1 VVITAYLGTSASDPA
16 ITQTATVTFTPSSSP
31 TPTPTPTPSPQPLP
45 RPVPPGGSVLTVNGV
60 ADPNLSVDPNATDN
74 GLDVTGN
81 GWSMRVDG
89 LGPDGK
95 PLALGPNSTLV
106 LDAERQV
113 RASGAGFLPGTKVD
127 LYVDPPVLLQ
137 TRSTGS
143 WLRDAVLRATQATLL
158 GTFTVAAD
166 GTFVGTATLP
176 DSILAGE
183 HVLQAVGISPQRQT
197 RAVSLGIL
205 VQPWIELTKGPRKA
219 DGRYDRIRATG
230 DTGGIEAGVKVT
242 PRIRYRGQSDFSQ
255 GKAVITVT
263 SDGTFTWSRKIRPDK
278 GLAAYIAYTDV
289 KSNQVYWTKVR

>member
-1 VVITAYLGTSASDPA
+1 M
-16 ITQTATVTFTPSSSP
+16 
-31 TPTPTPTPSPQPLP
+31 
-45 RPVPPGGSVLTVNGV
+45 LTVNGV
-60 ADPNLSVDPNATDN
+60 ADPNLSVDPNATDD
-74 GLDVTGN
+74 GLDATGD

-113 RASGAGFLPGTKVD
+113 RTSGSGFLPDTKVD

-137 TRSTGS
+137 TGTTGS
-143 WLRDAVLRATQATLL
+143 WLRDAVLRAAQATLL

-166 GTFVGTATLP
+166 GTFAGTATLP

-197 RAVSLGIL
+197 RALSLGIV
-205 VQPWIELTKGPRKA
+205 VQPWIKLTKGPRKA
-219 DGRYDRIRATG
+219 TGRYDTLRATG

-242 PRIRYRGQSDFSQ
+242 PRIRYSGQSKFSQ
-255 GKAVITVT
+255 GKAVITVA
-263 SDGTFTWSRKIRPDK
+263 SNGTFTWSRKIRPNR
-278 GLAAYIAYTDV
+278 GLSAYIPYIDTA
-289 KSNQVYWTKVR
+289 SNKVYWAKVR